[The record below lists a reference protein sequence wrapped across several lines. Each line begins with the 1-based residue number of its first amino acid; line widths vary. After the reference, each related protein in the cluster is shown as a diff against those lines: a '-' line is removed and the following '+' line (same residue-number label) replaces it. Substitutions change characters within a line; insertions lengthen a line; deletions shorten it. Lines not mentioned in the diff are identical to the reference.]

1 MLHPADLRALLRG
14 SLDPAPAVTPDP
26 EERLAA
32 VLALLVGSPAAEGPW
47 SDPSL
52 VFTVRATGLSRHAG
66 EVSFPG
72 GLVDPG
78 EDVAHAALRE
88 THEELG
94 IDPALPALLG
104 SLPSMHTRVSDI
116 LVVPFVG
123 MIEALPVLTVSDA
136 EIDEVVIVPV
146 RRLVAVEAPMT
157 LDRGDGTRWHG
168 WRYEIDRHT
177 IWGVTGWILHSFV
190 EIVRKEAP
198 WLTS

>member
-1 MLHPADLRALLRG
+1 MLHPVDLRALLRTC
-14 SLDPAPAVTPDP
+14 LDPEPAAMPDP
-26 EERLAA
+26 GERLAA
-32 VLALLVGSPAAEGPW
+32 VLALLVGSRAAEGPW

-78 EDVAHAALRE
+78 ENVANAALRE
-88 THEELG
+88 TYEELG
-94 IDPALPALLG
+94 IDPALPELLG
-104 SLPSMHTRVSDI
+104 SLPPMHTRVSDI

-123 MIEALPVLTVSDA
+123 MIEELPVLAVSDA
-136 EIDEVVIVPV
+136 EIDEVVIVQV
-146 RRLVAVEAPMT
+146 RRLGSVEAAMT

-168 WRYEIDRHT
+168 WRYEVDRHT
-177 IWGVTGWILHSFV
+177 IWGVTGWILHSFM